1 MLTNIIFLLY
11 SIKLLVNCISIQ
23 AYYENKITRECF
35 SPTSYGFLVG
45 IFNTMW
51 VMFGL
56 SATMFVLWI
65 LNVIVL
71 PAKKVG
77 LKER

>member
-1 MLTNIIFLLY
+1 VFLLY
-11 SIKLLVNCISIQ
+11 SIKLLVNCISVQ
-23 AYYENKITRECF
+23 AYYENKITTACF

-51 VMFGL
+51 VMLGL
-56 SATMFVLWI
+56 SAVMFLMWI

-77 LKER
+77 AK